1 MPPFSVSLAAT
12 HELLPALRLL
22 FARGRDGGDNAAES
36 LRDELLARERDSFA
50 VFAARDDAGRV
61 RGAVLAQA
69 LPGAL
74 GVAWPPRAERSD
86 AEDSLVAA
94 ACNWLRGRG
103 VKVCQAFPTADEL
116 PDAAALERNGFRR
129 VTQLVSMRREVD
141 ADQDRTAWHAETPVM
156 FAPYRRREVAPFG
169 TVLLATY
176 EGSLDCPELTGTRTT
191 DDILAGYLR
200 DDVLPPTA
208 DWYLAWR
215 KTEAP
220 KPEDVLGVVILD
232 AGPVPGTTEIAY
244 LGLVPAARGKGYGDE
259 LVRFAIHSAAADKAL
274 AMTVSVDSRNEP
286 ALRLYRRH
294 GFAEVERREV
304 FLLQLP
310 ISECV

>member
-1 MPPFSVSLAAT
+1 MPPLSVSLAAT

-22 FARGRDGGDNAAES
+22 FARGRAADGSSDREAES
-36 LRDELLARERDSFA
+36 FRDELLSGDQESLV
-50 VFAARDDAGRV
+50 VFAARDDTGRV
-61 RGAVLAQA
+61 RGAVLVQA

-74 GVAWPPRAERSD
+74 GVAWPPRAESPEVED
-86 AEDSLVAA
+86 ALVAA
-94 ACNWLRGRG
+94 ACDWLRARG
-103 VKVCQAFPTADEL
+103 VKVCQAFPTPAEL
-116 PDAAALERNGFRR
+116 PNAAALERNGFRH

-141 ADQDRTAWHAETPVM
+141 ADRDRTAWRADTPVM
-156 FAPYRRREVAPFG
+156 FAPYRRRDLAPFG

-200 DDVLPPTA
+200 DDALPPTA
-208 DWYLAWR
+208 DWHLVWL
-215 KTEAP
+215 KTDAP
-220 KPEDVLGVVILD
+220 KDLLGVLILD
-232 AGPVPGTTEIAY
+232 AGAEPGTTEVAY

-259 LVRFAIHSAAADKAL
+259 LVRFAISRAAADKAL
-274 AMTVSVDSRNEP
+274 AMTVSVDARNEP

-304 FLLQLP
+304 FLAYFG
-310 ISECV
+310 S